1 MSPRFKD
8 SKTLNWSVGAG
19 KCGKE
24 ERRKEEDWKNI

>member
-24 ERRKEEDWKNI
+24 ERRKEEDWKNV